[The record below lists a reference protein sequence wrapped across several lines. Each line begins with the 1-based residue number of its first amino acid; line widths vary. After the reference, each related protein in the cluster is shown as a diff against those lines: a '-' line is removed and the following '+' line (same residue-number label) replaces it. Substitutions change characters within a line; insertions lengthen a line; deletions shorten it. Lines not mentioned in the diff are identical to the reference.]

1 MYRSYEEMPRIE
13 LPNGNNDI
21 NISDSTIRDG
31 SQMPGIVMS
40 KKHKLQIFEYLQKI
54 GIDKLEVFLYT
65 ENDRAVAK
73 EMMDLGYEKPEI
85 TGWARANEKD
95 IDLAIDMDGIEETG
109 ILMSVS
115 DSHIYD
121 KLGLNRE
128 EAEERYL
135 GVLDYA
141 VDHGLRVR
149 CHLEDTTRSD
159 MNFLIPFTKKI
170 METAPDATIRIC
182 DTLNYGVP
190 FVLDLPYSIPNIIKK
205 FKEVGVKN
213 IETHI
218 HDDFGLGVAVSL
230 AGFWYGA
237 NWSSLTF
244 LGVGERA
251 GNTELEKILLFLEYR
266 LEGFHK
272 YDLSCITEFA
282 EFMEDEIGIR
292 VPRNKAVVGKN
303 VFVHESGIHTAGIIK
318 NPFTYEPYPPE
329 LVGGDRQLMIGSSSG
344 IEVVRFKVEET
355 LKELLKLDVSVEKGD
370 PRVISI
376 HREIKEL
383 YEEEKRVSCISDEEL
398 RGYVERDFMLIPI
411 IEKDAM
417 DE

>member
-1 MYRSYEEMPRIE
+1 
-13 LPNGNNDI
+13 
-21 NISDSTIRDG
+21 
-31 SQMPGIVMS
+31 
-40 KKHKLQIFEYLQKI
+40 
-54 GIDKLEVFLYT
+54 
-65 ENDRAVAK
+65 
-73 EMMDLGYEKPEI
+73 
-85 TGWARANEKD
+85 
-95 IDLAIDMDGIEETG
+95 
-109 ILMSVS
+109 
-115 DSHIYD
+115 
-121 KLGLNRE
+121 
-128 EAEERYL
+128 
-135 GVLDYA
+135 
-141 VDHGLRVR
+141 
-149 CHLEDTTRSD
+149 
-159 MNFLIPFTKKI
+159 
-170 METAPDATIRIC
+170 
-182 DTLNYGVP
+182 
-190 FVLDLPYSIPNIIKK
+190 
-205 FKEVGVKN
+205 
-213 IETHI
+213 
-218 HDDFGLGVAVSL
+218 
-230 AGFWYGA
+230 
-237 NWSSLTF
+237 
-244 LGVGERA
+244 VGERA